1 MKRKLS
7 LLISIIMIVTLILSG
22 CGGKDDKGATG
33 ATGTTGTT
41 DTTKTSK
48 KEEYLIRVAHVL
60 PEEHATHITL
70 DQVFKKEVEEKSG
83 GRIKVEI
90 YPNGQLG
97 ADRQTIEAVNLGTL
111 EMCVPGGTVL
121 SGFVG
126 DFMVLDLPFL
136 FKTKEDAFKV
146 FDGEVGDTLNA
157 KLEDIGIVNLGYG
170 ENGYRHIT
178 NNTKPIMTPADLSG
192 IKIRTMENPIHMASF
207 KAFGANPTP
216 ISFNELFT
224 ALQQKTVDAQENP
237 IAIIYTSKLYE
248 VQKYLSLTGHVYT
261 NCPYLISKTF
271 LESMPEDLQKI
282 VRDAAT
288 DTIVEQRKMTNLQ
301 EQELISK
308 LEESGMIIN
317 ELTAEQKEEFI
328 KAAEPVYEDFIAENG
343 SEMLDKIRN
352 NQ

>member
-22 CGGKDDKGATG
+22 CGGKDVTG
-33 ATGTTGTT
+33 ATGTT
-41 DTTKTSK
+41 DTTKTSN

-60 PEEHATHITL
+60 PEEHATHVTL

-97 ADRQTIEAVNLGTL
+97 ADRQTIEALNLGTL

-121 SGFVG
+121 SGFVE

-157 KLEDIGIVNLGYG
+157 KLEEIGIVNLGYG
-170 ENGYRHIT
+170 ENGYRHVT
-178 NNTKPIMTPADLSG
+178 NNIKPIMTPADLSG

-271 LESMPEDLQKI
+271 LDSMPEDLQQI
-282 VRDAAT
+282 VKDAAT
-288 DTIVEQRKMTNLQ
+288 DTIVEQRKMTNQQ
-301 EQELISK
+301 EKDLISK

-317 ELTAEQKEEFI
+317 ELTPEQKEEFI
-328 KAAEPVYEDFIAENG
+328 KAAEPVYEDFIAKNG
-343 SEMLDKIRN
+343 SELLDKIRN